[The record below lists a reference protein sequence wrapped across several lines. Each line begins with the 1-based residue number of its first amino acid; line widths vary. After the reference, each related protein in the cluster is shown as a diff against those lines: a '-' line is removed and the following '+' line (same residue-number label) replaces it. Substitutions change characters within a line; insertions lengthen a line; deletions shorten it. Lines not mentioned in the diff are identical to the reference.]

1 MVSRSTFLHNTKVS
15 SSKANEDK
23 ARSEE
28 RDKDH
33 PNGRAISHMEMLHTM
48 LRYPEVVTD
57 LKFISICTMPIELRA
72 GLDTENSIT
81 KNMDNE
87 MVDGIEVGIISD
99 NIRKENYRGQRWRQ
113 HTANEVIILNDA
125 SISHISIDKVSQFG
139 CRPPEFRYIFNS
151 LESYFR

>member
-1 MVSRSTFLHNTKVS
+1 MLTGCNGVSKYICKYLGKIDEQNYVIVSTNKDSGNLVSRSTFLHNTKVS

-99 NIRKENYRGQRWRQ
+99 NIRKENYLGQ
-113 HTANEVIILNDA
+113 
-125 SISHISIDKVSQFG
+125 
-139 CRPPEFRYIFNS
+139 
-151 LESYFR
+151 